1 MGREQGKTDAETIL
15 EKMVRIKRL
24 NMFSLFTDTLSQSEF
39 MLLRLTQY
47 LEQKETPPSTAMLGA
62 QLGISKPAVSQ
73 MVNSLEDKGFIQRY
87 ISKND
92 RRLSFVTV
100 TEQGE
105 NELKHIYNGMNRVGA
120 EVLAQMGRND
130 LQTLLTLLDKLYQ
143 AVAAYKEKE
152 ADLPGKTE

>member
-1 MGREQGKTDAETIL
+1 MERKPGKTDAETIL

-47 LEQKETPPSTAMLGA
+47 LEREGTPPSTAMLGA

-73 MVNSLEDKGFIQRY
+73 MVNSLEDKGLVRRY
-87 ISKND
+87 MSKND
-92 RRLSFVTV
+92 RRLSFIAV

-105 NELKHIYNGMNRVGA
+105 GELQGIYQGMNRVGA
-120 EVLAQMGRND
+120 DVLARMGSDD
-130 LQTLLTLLDKLYQ
+130 LQTLLSLLDKLYQ
-143 AVAAYKEKE
+143 IISSYKEKE
-152 ADLPGKTE
+152 TE